1 MACPIGPGGH
11 NNRPPGG
18 NTVTMARDVT
28 VTDTY
33 AESHVSHTAREPGAA
48 ANKASSGNTAKYGA
62 LS

>member
-1 MACPIGPGGH
+1 
-11 NNRPPGG
+11 
-18 NTVTMARDVT
+18 MARDVT